1 MPTMPRL
8 DFFFDVP
15 PFIEWGQD
23 AAQSLGFAATATN
36 YALFGGVMLATLI
49 IFLAAL
55 DFWVF
60 QFRRKKLWIDWD
72 KPETPYRPQPYDGP

>member
-1 MPTMPRL
+1 MPRL
-8 DFFFDVP
+8 DLFFDVP
-15 PFIEWGQD
+15 PFIEWGKQ
-23 AAQSLGFAATATN
+23 AAQSLEFASIATN

>member
-1 MPTMPRL
+1 MPRF
-8 DFFFDVP
+8 DIFFDVP
-15 PFIEWGQD
+15 PFIEWGRD
-23 AAQSLGFAATATN
+23 SAEFLSIVSLSANYLVFAA
-36 YALFGGVMLATLI
+36 VMLGTLA

-72 KPETPYRPQPYDGP
+72 KPEEPFEPQPYDGP

>member
-1 MPTMPRL
+1 VAISTNY
-8 DFFFDVP
+8 VV
-15 PFIEWGQD
+15 
-23 AAQSLGFAATATN
+23 FAA
-36 YALFGGVMLATLI
+36 VMLGTLA

-72 KPETPYRPQPYDGP
+72 KPEEPYEPQPYDGP

>member
-1 MPTMPRL
+1 MPRFDL
-8 DFFFDVP
+8 FFQVP
-15 PFIEWGQD
+15 PFIEWGRD
-23 AAQSLGFAATATN
+23 SAAFLGAVAISTN
-36 YALFGGVMLATLI
+36 YAVFAAVMVGTLA

-72 KPETPYRPQPYDGP
+72 KPEEPYEPQPYDGP

>member
-1 MPTMPRL
+1 MPRF
-8 DFFFDVP
+8 DIFFQVG
-15 PFIEWGQD
+15 PFVEWGYQ
-23 AAQSLGFAATATN
+23 ASESLSFVALATN
-36 YALFGGVMLATLI
+36 YGIFAAVLLGTLA

-72 KPETPYRPQPYDGP
+72 KPEEPFEPLPYDGP

>member
-1 MPTMPRL
+1 MPRFDL
-8 DFFFDVP
+8 FFQVG
-15 PFIEWGQD
+15 PFIEWGRD
-23 AAQSLGFAATATN
+23 SAEFLSFVAISTNYGIFAA
-36 YALFGGVMLATLI
+36 VMLATLA

-72 KPETPYRPQPYDGP
+72 KPEEPYQPQPYDGP